1 MKTIAVIDDDEYI
14 SSFLSTLLEKNGYRV
29 LKGYSGTEALLLI
42 EKELPDLMLLDLM
55 LPGLSGEEVLKRVK
69 DIPVIVL
76 SAKNTPK
83 DKVDSLQ
90 CGAVDYVTKPFDS
103 EELLLRIALR
113 LREISTKEK
122 KLSSKGF
129 ELSEE
134 SKEIKYKGETLRL
147 TRTEYSILKQLMIM
161 DGSTITKSSLLER
174 ISFDTPDCTESSLK
188 QHISNLRKKVE
199 KVTGY
204 SAIENIWG
212 VGFRLV

>member
-83 DKVDSLQ
+83 DKVDSL
-90 CGAVDYVTKPFDS
+90 
-103 EELLLRIALR
+103 
-113 LREISTKEK
+113 
-122 KLSSKGF
+122 
-129 ELSEE
+129 
-134 SKEIKYKGETLRL
+134 
-147 TRTEYSILKQLMIM
+147 
-161 DGSTITKSSLLER
+161 
-174 ISFDTPDCTESSLK
+174 
-188 QHISNLRKKVE
+188 
-199 KVTGY
+199 
-204 SAIENIWG
+204 
-212 VGFRLV
+212 

>member
-14 SSFLSTLLEKNGYRV
+14 SSFLSTLLEKSGYRV

-113 LREISTKEK
+113 LRESSTKEK

-134 SKEIKYKGETLRL
+134 SKEI
-147 TRTEYSILKQLMIM
+147 
-161 DGSTITKSSLLER
+161 
-174 ISFDTPDCTESSLK
+174 
-188 QHISNLRKKVE
+188 
-199 KVTGY
+199 
-204 SAIENIWG
+204 
-212 VGFRLV
+212 